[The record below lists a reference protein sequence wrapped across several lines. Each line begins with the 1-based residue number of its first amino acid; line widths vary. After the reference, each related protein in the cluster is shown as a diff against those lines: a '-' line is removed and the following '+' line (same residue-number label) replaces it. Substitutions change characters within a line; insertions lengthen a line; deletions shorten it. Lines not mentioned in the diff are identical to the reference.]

1 MSFLSTGP
9 FNHNRF
15 AQLEEQ
21 RLREKMYFMEKKK
34 EKKLDPVGKEDAD
47 IDNDG
52 DVDESDSYLKNRR
65 DAVGKAM
72 GKGKDKKE
80 MKESSCSPGCDCDDC
95 NKKSKKKK
103 IEEWVV
109 ALVEEGYDLSEYD
122 MDDMEAMYDAA
133 ITRDDVTENIE
144 LNLKPKKSK
153 VSYSGGSKGDVVNM
167 EKEVSKPIQNKL
179 EFKRVKSKLKNSKS
193 YRAKYNK
200 EDVTRDDVIDYLMES
215 GFCNNPVSSEVLID
229 NMSDAWL
236 EQILE
241 DLAQRTKNIIDADRS
256 GAHGPGHQIQKM
268 MGAAAH
274 SVNKAKHS
282 ARYMKGRV

>member
-21 RLREKMYFMEKKK
+21 RLRERMYFMEKKK
-34 EKKLDPVGKEDAD
+34 EKKLDPVGEEDAD

-80 MKESSCSPGCDCDDC
+80 MKESSCSPGCECDDC

-122 MDDMEAMYDAA
+122 MDDMEAMYDDVINEAKKKFPAGKVFNKAA
-133 ITRDDVTENIE
+133 KASTA
-144 LNLKPKKSK
+144 
-153 VSYSGGSKGDVVNM
+153 VSLHGPGHTQKERQKGYDR
-167 EKEVSKPIQNKL
+167 S
-179 EFKRVKSKLKNSKS
+179 VKMIKT
-193 YRAKYNK
+193 YNK
-200 EDVTRDDVIDYLMES
+200 NVREDITRDDVIDYLMES

-236 EQILE
+236 GQ
-241 DLAQRTKNIIDADRS
+241 IIDELQ
-256 GAHGPGHQIQKM
+256 G
-268 MGAAAH
+268 
-274 SVNKAKHS
+274 
-282 ARYMKGRV
+282 

>member
-34 EKKLDPVGKEDAD
+34 EKKMDPVGKEDAD

-52 DVDESDSYLKNRR
+52 DVDKSDSYLHNRR
-65 DAVGKAM
+65 KAIGKAL
-72 GKGKDKKE
+72 GKDKDLKE
-80 MKESSCSPGCDCDDC
+80 SCSPGCACEDCA
-95 NKKSKKKK
+95 KKAKKMKK
-103 IEEWVV
+103 EE
-109 ALVEEGYDLSEYD
+109 
-122 MDDMEAMYDAA
+122 
-133 ITRDDVTENIE
+133 ITRT
-144 LNLKPKKSK
+144 
-153 VSYSGGSKGDVVNM
+153 
-167 EKEVSKPIQNKL
+167 
-179 EFKRVKSKLKNSKS
+179 
-193 YRAKYNK
+193 
-200 EDVTRDDVIDYLMES
+200 DVIDYLMES
-215 GFCNNPVSSEVLID
+215 GFTNNPVSSEVLID

-241 DLAQRTKNIIDADRS
+241 DLAARTRNVVNADR
-256 GAHGPGHQIQKM
+256 GGYHGPGHQIQKM

-282 ARYMKGRV
+282 ARYMKGKV